1 MSSTIPDAA
10 DRRAPPVPLSNSEH
24 HPIPESS
31 RPRAVSLSWICHIK
45 VDTSSIDDDGRELT
59 EDQELQ
65 TTLSYLIELEPKF
78 WVPIRLL
85 WRHYFQNMQG
95 IIFVVYSY
103 DRDCVVDA
111 MDEFHGTLNEVK
123 FCLE

>member
-45 VDTSSIDDDGRELT
+45 PPLAP
-59 EDQELQ
+59 
-65 TTLSYLIELEPKF
+65 TTLATEQADLSRASICRVATSDKAPK
-78 WVPIRLL
+78 
-85 WRHYFQNMQG
+85 
-95 IIFVVYSY
+95 
-103 DRDCVVDA
+103 D
-111 MDEFHGTLNEVK
+111 LNQA
-123 FCLE
+123 